1 MIRLMIYCSSCCSG
15 GPCVVGFGGGDAVE
29 KLLTPKEVAYLLQVK
44 PVTIMTYLRRG
55 ELKGVKVGR
64 LWRVRNTDLEAF
76 LQAGRDTKVS
86 GG

>member
-1 MIRLMIYCSSCCSG
+1 MIRFTAYSSQYGTTHLLSNR
-15 GPCVVGFGGGDAVE
+15 FGGDDVVE

-76 LQAGRDTKVS
+76 LQEGQGEKARA
-86 GG
+86 

>member
-1 MIRLMIYCSSCCSG
+1 
-15 GPCVVGFGGGDAVE
+15 VE

-76 LQAGRDTKVS
+76 LQAGQDAKAS